1 MPLPKPQ
8 NNERK
13 SEFITRCMENLKDKG
28 EFPDSKQRLA
38 VCYNQFEES
47 KAEASIVGQIGDD
60 EILYFDTFRPAKKET
75 S

>member
-1 MPLPKPQ
+1 MPLPKPK

-13 SEFITRCMENLKDKG
+13 SEFINRCMESLKDKG

-47 KAEASIVGQIGDD
+47 KTEASIVGQIGDD
-60 EILYFDTFRPAKKET
+60 EILYFDTFCSTKKET